1 MTEPIRFPTKIA
13 VLLRN
18 DLAGWQQLNVTAF
31 LISGVANAEPE
42 LLGEEYRDA
51 DGTTYLPMFRQPVLV
66 FAGDRA
72 VLAGAHSRA
81 LSRGLRLSI
90 FTQELF
96 ATGNDRDNRA
106 AVRAAGREKI
116 DLVGLALHAPRNVV
130 DKVLKGATMH
140 P

>member
-18 DLAGWQQLNVTAF
+18 DLASWQRLNVTAF
-31 LISGVANAEPE
+31 LVSGIASTLPE
-42 LLGEEYRDA
+42 LVGEEYRDA
-51 DGTTYLPMFRQPVLV
+51 DGTSYLPMFGQPVLV

-72 VLAGAHSRA
+72 TLVGAHSRG
-81 LSRGLRLSI
+81 LTRGLRLAI
-90 FTQELF
+90 FTSELF

-106 AVRAAGREKI
+106 AVQAVGREKL

-130 DKVLKGATMH
+130 DKVLKGASMH